1 MSNPQ
6 KILPTESS
14 QEKEQNIKLT
24 VSLNP
29 QSKEDE
35 IDLRGYWAVFKKY
48 KWHILSITFFV
59 GLLAA
64 LYSFSLTPIYRA
76 TATLL
81 LEVEA
86 ANIVAIEKVYDQ
98 QYANNEY
105 YNAHAHML
113 QSYII
118 ANQVI
123 ERLDL
128 ENHPDFDTTVE
139 RPGFLGFK
147 LDGHDWLSALFPEK
161 KPEKPSPSDQRYKLV
176 ETFQSRL
183 EVTQVMNSP
192 LLEIRFESSD
202 PKLAANV
209 ANTLVET
216 YIKND
221 LESRLQMTKKAAGW
235 LIERLEGLRLNLEAS
250 EKLLQRY
257 LEQNSLVDVEGVKS
271 VVAAQFKEVSSE
283 LEKALKKLSEATNTY
298 RQIQALTAK
307 RVTNYESLPLVLN
320 HPLVQHFKQIEAE
333 ALRKISELNK
343 RYGSKHPTM
352 IAAQAELN
360 AAQNNTLK
368 QVNQV
373 IESFTNEYE
382 TARANVTALQKR
394 MKQLEDEVQQ
404 ITQKEYQLRV
414 LQREVETNSQ
424 LYDMFLAR
432 FKETDVSQTQQSSV
446 GRLVD
451 PAVIPVSPA
460 KPRKK
465 LITALFLMVGFVLS
479 VMLAFLLNYLDN
491 TLKDSEDVEQK
502 LGLPLLGVLPQ
513 VKVSKKDRFKLSHM
527 FWREKKSQFTEAIR
541 TIRTGI
547 MLSKLDNPHKVLVV
561 TSSVPSE
568 GKTTFALNEAFAL
581 GQMNKT
587 LLIDADMRRPSV
599 GKAFGLM
606 LKAPGL
612 SELVAGTKKLSEC
625 IYTME
630 EVGVDLIPGGAIL
643 PPNPLELLASQHFK
657 AILAKLEETY
667 EYIVIDTAPI
677 GLVSD
682 ALVLSSYANALIYII
697 KADSTPYQLAQD
709 GIKRLQQVNAPI
721 LGVVLNQLDVKKSTK
736 YYGKYGY
743 YHKGYYG

>member
-1 MSNPQ
+1 MSNSPN
-6 KILPTESS
+6 ILPTEPS

-24 VSLNP
+24 LSIKPEGN
-29 QSKEDE
+29 EDE
-35 IDLRGYWAVFKKY
+35 IDLRAYWAVFKKY

-64 LYSFSLTPIYRA
+64 LYSFSLTPIYQA

-81 LEVEA
+81 LEIESGNV
-86 ANIVAIEKVYDQ
+86 VAIEKVYDQ

-113 QSYII
+113 QSYLI

-123 ERLDL
+123 EQIDL
-128 ENHPDFDTTVE
+128 ASHPEFDPTIE
-139 RPGFLGFK
+139 RPGYLGLK
-147 LDGHDWLSALFPEK
+147 LDLSALFPQKE
-161 KPEKPSPSDQRYKLV
+161 PEPPSPTDQRYRLV
-176 ETFQSRL
+176 KAFQNRL
-183 EVTQVMNSP
+183 EVTQVVNSP
-192 LLEIRFESSD
+192 LLEVRFESSD
-202 PKLAANV
+202 PKLAAKV

-216 YIKND
+216 YIEND

-235 LIERLEGLRLNLEAS
+235 LIERLEGLRLNLDSS
-250 EKLLQRY
+250 EKVLQRY

-271 VVAAQFKEVSSE
+271 IVAAQFKEVSSE
-283 LEKALKKLSEATNTY
+283 LEKSLKNLSEATNTY
-298 RQIQALTAK
+298 RQIQALRAK
-307 RVTNYESLPLVLN
+307 PVTNYDSLPMVLN

-343 RYGSKHPTM
+343 RYGTKHPTM

-360 AAQNNTLK
+360 AAQNNTKK
-368 QVNQV
+368 QVRQV
-373 IESFTNEYE
+373 IESFTKEYE
-382 TARANVTALQKR
+382 VARANVTGLQKR
-394 MKQLEDEVQQ
+394 LKQLEAEVQQ

-414 LQREVETNSQ
+414 LQRDVETNSQ

-460 KPRKK
+460 KPRKD

-527 FWREKKSQFTEAIR
+527 FWREKKSSFTEAIR

-547 MLSKLDNPHKVLVV
+547 MLSNLDNPHKVLVV

-612 SELVAGTKKLSEC
+612 SELVAGTRDISEC

-667 EYIVIDTAPI
+667 EYIIIDTAPL

-682 ALVLSSYANALIYII
+682 AQVLSSYANAVMYII

-721 LGVVLNQLDVKKSTK
+721 LGLVLNQLDVEKSTK